1 MISLFINFLV
11 MGLENLFHRMF
22 ENHQTSKFYGWYV
35 LMFYIIYINH
45 FNLYFYNHNK
55 AAYAWV
61 SNVSNCH

>member
-1 MISLFINFLV
+1 

-35 LMFYIIYINH
+35 LMFYNIIYINH

-61 SNVSNCH
+61 SNVNFDQ